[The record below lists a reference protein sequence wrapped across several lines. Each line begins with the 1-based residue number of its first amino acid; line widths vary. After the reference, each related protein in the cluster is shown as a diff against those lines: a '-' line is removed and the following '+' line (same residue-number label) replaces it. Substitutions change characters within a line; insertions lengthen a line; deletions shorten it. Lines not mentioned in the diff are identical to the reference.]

1 MFTICVFDV
10 FIYVFYSHR
19 DIYSIVLHVCNVFV
33 YLRYEY
39 TSYTHIIDSSV
50 CILYILHIYPIH
62 IYIYIHQLY
71 NVYIV
76 VIYKSN
82 AMSIYGATDPAEPKA
97 FTTGAAQNF
106 ARRSFVVGSW
116 GKDSL
121 ADGMSPKKTFLETS
135 FKGQLGLP
143 LTVYPWYLLC
153 STLGFLGIITH
164 KFTHYIRLI

>member
-62 IYIYIHQLY
+62 IYIFTSYIMYTSLLYTRVMLCLSMVPRIQRSPRPSPPVQLRTLHEGRL
-71 NVYIV
+71 
-76 VIYKSN
+76 SS
-82 AMSIYGATDPAEPKA
+82 A
-97 FTTGAAQNF
+97 
-106 ARRSFVVGSW
+106 VG
-116 GKDSL
+116 GR
-121 ADGMSPKKTFLETS
+121 
-135 FKGQLGLP
+135 
-143 LTVYPWYLLC
+143 
-153 STLGFLGIITH
+153 
-164 KFTHYIRLI
+164 IRLQMGCPRKKHFWKQVSRDNWAYP